1 MQRTIASLPEGKKKL
16 ANGGKASKIKL
27 RDEVFSGS
35 RELLSC
41 AVQEEE
47 VREMTGSRANFLT
60 GRLGPSASRCIHLY
74 ACAFCDRVQLI
85 CGILGQSD
93 ARLVQFPW

>member
-1 MQRTIASLPEGKKKL
+1 M
-16 ANGGKASKIKL
+16 KL

-47 VREMTGSRANFLT
+47 VRKMTGSRANF
-60 GRLGPSASRCIHLY
+60 
-74 ACAFCDRVQLI
+74 FDRPAWAKRIALHPFVRMR
-85 CGILGQSD
+85 IL
-93 ARLVQFPW
+93 